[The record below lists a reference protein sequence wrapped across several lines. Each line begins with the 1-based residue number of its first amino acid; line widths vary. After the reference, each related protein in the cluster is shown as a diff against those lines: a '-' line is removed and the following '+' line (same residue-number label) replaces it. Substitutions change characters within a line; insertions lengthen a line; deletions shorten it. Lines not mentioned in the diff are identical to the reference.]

1 MEYTIQT
8 TLTLDAEMFEDVIDT
23 ALEYGIGYW
32 ATKGHHDRLA
42 ETLTLTWDGSDF
54 SDTDPNS
61 AGEHK
66 LDYADLG
73 KAIERLNS
81 HEYSVRSDLHEQLN
95 AWLNGNPTMDADLAD
110 VIIQTALFGEL
121 IYG

>member
-23 ALEYGIGYW
+23 ALESGIGYW
-32 ATKGHHDRLA
+32 AHTGHHDRLA
-42 ETLTLTWDGSDF
+42 ETVTITWDGEDF
-54 SDTDPNS
+54 EDSNPNS

-66 LDYADLG
+66 LDYSDILE
-73 KAIERLNS
+73 AIKKLETREVKVGN
-81 HEYSVRSDLHEQLN
+81 YIHEQLH
-95 AWLNGNPTMDADLAD
+95 AWLNGHPTMDADLSD
-110 VIIQTALFGEL
+110 VIIQTALFGDL